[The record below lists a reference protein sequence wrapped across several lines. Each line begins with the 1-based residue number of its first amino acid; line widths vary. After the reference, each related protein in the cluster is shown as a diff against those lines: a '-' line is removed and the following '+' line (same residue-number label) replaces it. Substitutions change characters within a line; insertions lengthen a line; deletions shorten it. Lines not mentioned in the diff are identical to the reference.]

1 MRKSDQ
7 VRTALRRAQ
16 QLGETTPQLIART
29 QTRLQEQAQRAGLDY
44 VTITRNADHYRIEA
58 FKTTLGPHPVI
69 ILRRTNLD
77 KTDHPFCRALEQLQT
92 AGILRREP

>member
-16 QLGETTPQLIART
+16 QLGETEAGLLTRT
-29 QTRLQEQAQRAGLDY
+29 QTRLQEHALRAGLDY
-44 VTITRNADHYRIEA
+44 VTITRHGDHHRIEA
-58 FKTTLGPHPVI
+58 YKATLSPQPVL
-69 ILRRTNLD
+69 ILRRTNLAKSD
-77 KTDHPFCRALEQLQT
+77 YPFLRALEQLDR